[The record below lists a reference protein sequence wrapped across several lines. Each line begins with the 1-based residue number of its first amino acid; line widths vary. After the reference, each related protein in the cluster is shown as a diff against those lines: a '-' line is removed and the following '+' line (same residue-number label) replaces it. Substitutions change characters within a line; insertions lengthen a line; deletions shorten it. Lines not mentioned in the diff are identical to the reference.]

1 MPRSQMS
8 KRSIV
13 SYKLE
18 SRLKQEET
26 RQLKLKSKLAEQDK
40 LVAGLKRS
48 LAQQQTSR
56 QPASARRV
64 PESAAEASDS
74 LDNLMKVDTASLAG
88 GPGDEELVTRAL
100 DALFNWMR
108 LRNYRTID
116 LFRRRDLN
124 TSSESTM
131 EGDDLLSVEEFK
143 ALLEKI
149 PGLKFSIV
157 QVESIVN
164 YLDGDGN
171 GDIDLME
178 LDHAIKKAHRKHVG
192 RDPMHLIAHKLV
204 KNPYSKI
211 LLLPTSRAFQ
221 EVRPKKDLR
230 S

>member
-64 PESAAEASDS
+64 PESVAEASDS

-116 LFRRRDLN
+116 LFRRRDVRSAN
-124 TSSESTM
+124 MPFTADNCGSKR
-131 EGDDLLSVEEFK
+131 EGF
-143 ALLEKI
+143 A
-149 PGLKFSIV
+149 
-157 QVESIVN
+157 
-164 YLDGDGN
+164 
-171 GDIDLME
+171 
-178 LDHAIKKAHRKHVG
+178 G
-192 RDPMHLIAHKLV
+192 RDNLGTIKSVPRTA
-204 KNPYSKI
+204 NPSREKSGPSEGFIGSGRRFLPVWSRNYR
-211 LLLPTSRAFQ
+211 LLDSVPALHALTANLCACPHS
-221 EVRPKKDLR
+221 
-230 S
+230 